1 MERVLIDVR
10 DLKKYFNTKQGTL
23 HAVDGL
29 NFQVLKG
36 ETLGLVGESGCGKST
51 TGRAILRLHEPTS
64 GEVIYDGE
72 DILKYNNK
80 KMKEMRR
87 KMQIVFQDPYSS
99 LNPRLSVFELIADPL
114 YVNKGVVPK
123 NRIEEKV
130 KYTMELVGLEKRLI
144 NSYPHELDGGRRQR
158 VGIARALVLNPEF
171 IVLDE
176 PVSALDVSIQSQILN
191 LLDELQEKL
200 SLTYI
205 FVAHDLSVVKHIS
218 DRIAVMYLGNI
229 VELTD
234 YKKIFEDPLH
244 PYTQALLSAIP
255 IPKVGIKRERIMLEG
270 DVPSPIN
277 PGPGCVFYGRCRN
290 RKDMCKEVKPEF
302 EEKKPGHFVA
312 CHIV

>member
-87 KMQIVFQDPYSS
+87 NMQIVFQDPYSS

-123 NRIEEKV
+123 NQIEEKV
-130 KYTMELVGLEKRLI
+130 KYTMELVGLEKRLSTPI
-144 NSYPHELDGGRRQR
+144 LTNWMVEEGKGLEL
-158 VGIARALVLNPEF
+158 
-171 IVLDE
+171 
-176 PVSALDVSIQSQILN
+176 
-191 LLDELQEKL
+191 
-200 SLTYI
+200 
-205 FVAHDLSVVKHIS
+205 
-218 DRIAVMYLGNI
+218 LG
-229 VELTD
+229 
-234 YKKIFEDPLH
+234 P
-244 PYTQALLSAIP
+244 
-255 IPKVGIKRERIMLEG
+255 
-270 DVPSPIN
+270 
-277 PGPGCVFYGRCRN
+277 
-290 RKDMCKEVKPEF
+290 
-302 EEKKPGHFVA
+302 
-312 CHIV
+312 